1 VKALVG
7 MKGFPFVSYGMVGTR
22 FAIQLRIGTIVD
34 PDRMCM
40 TKRKDERIS
49 KSLLVNISQN
59 GFERMG
65 VTVNISRRGMLIAT
79 TDMFPVQSEFEIL
92 LAAAD
97 DIFSLTGLVVWNTKR
112 ASPPGENVPAGL
124 GVRIMKADRGYARFI
139 RAAAH
144 QRLLSPGFRSRCEKT
159 VS

>member
-1 VKALVG
+1 MDLARDLLYKFGVAPLSVLG
-7 MKGFPFVSYGMVGTR
+7 
-22 FAIQLRIGTIVD
+22 
-34 PDRMCM
+34 RMLM
-40 TKRKDERIS
+40 TKRKDERVN
-49 KSLLVNISQN
+49 KRLLVNISQN

-79 TDMFPVQSEFEIL
+79 TDMFPVQSEFQIL

-112 ASPPGENVPAGL
+112 ESPAGENVPAGL
-124 GVRIMKADRGYARFI
+124 GVRIKRADHGYARFI
-139 RAAAH
+139 KAVAR
-144 QRLLSPGFRSRCEKT
+144 QRLAPSGPGNRFWKT

>member
-1 VKALVG
+1 
-7 MKGFPFVSYGMVGTR
+7 
-22 FAIQLRIGTIVD
+22 
-34 PDRMCM
+34 M
-40 TKRKDERIS
+40 TKRKEKRIN

-79 TDMFPVQSEFEIL
+79 TEIFPVQSEFKIL

-97 DIFSLTGLVVWNTKR
+97 DIYSLTGLVVWNTDR
-112 ASPPGENVPAGL
+112 MSPPGENVPAGL
-124 GVRIMKADRGYARFI
+124 GVRIKRSDRGYARFI
-139 RAAAH
+139 RTTASH
-144 QRLLSPGFRSRCEKT
+144 PLLPPGERVEKT

>member
-1 VKALVG
+1 
-7 MKGFPFVSYGMVGTR
+7 MKIIQKGLSSEIGTR
-22 FAIQLRIGTIVD
+22 FATQLEIGPVVD
-34 PDRMCM
+34 LGGMLM

-97 DIFSLTGLVVWNTKR
+97 DIFSMTGLVVWNTMR
-112 ASPPGENVPAGL
+112 AGPPGENVPAGL
-124 GVRIMKADRGYARFI
+124 GIRIKRSDRGYSRFI
-139 RAAAH
+139 KAAVD
-144 QRLLSPGFRSRCEKT
+144 QRLLSSGLRGRPEKT